1 MSIDRATGNDVVQL
15 GADRGS
21 VPANI
26 GVLLVFDPVTAP
38 RIGHLTDVLDARV
51 RRVPRL
57 VRRLVATPWGCGRPV
72 WVADPGFRLGRHL
85 DVAGG
90 QGTVDDRGDPAG
102 PERPECPECPG
113 GPLCREAAMGL
124 ILQRLPRDRPLWRA
138 RAYTDERGRVS
149 VLVLV
154 MHHALADGVSGLA
167 VLRALA
173 DHPGQDD
180 GLPAVASTTA
190 SASAPASAMTLARD
204 AWAGRARALARA
216 PHTWRRAAAGVRE
229 LGLGHPSSTRPRMA
243 ERGSLLT
250 PTSPHRRADVIDLDL
265 GAVNRAARAAGVTLN
280 DLILLAVSGA
290 LGALLRERGEHLES
304 VVVSVPVSS
313 RATTSAGHLGNEV
326 GALLV
331 SVPLAGDPA
340 NRLRAITA
348 QTSLLGRT
356 SARGGSAGLLA
367 PAFRLLAVT
376 GLFQWFTRHQR
387 FVHTFETNL
396 RGPDAALSVAGGL
409 VSQIVPVA
417 VTPGNVTVSFGVLSY
432 AGRLV
437 VSVVSDPDHVP
448 EHALVAAVLRREL
461 EALCDV
467 TVAAGGLDSV
477 LAGCC
482 SRDVRGLR

>member
-1 MSIDRATGNDVVQL
+1 MGTARDLRPGREDVPAAYGAGVTIDRATGNDVVQL

-26 GVLLVFDPVTAP
+26 GVILVFDPVTAP
-38 RIGHLTDVLDARV
+38 PIGHLSDVLDGRV
-51 RRVPRL
+51 RTVPRL

-90 QGTVDDRGDPAG
+90 PGTADDVGDRAG
-102 PERPECPECPG
+102 VGRTE
-113 GPLCREAAMGL
+113 GPRYHEAAMRL

-138 RAYTDERGRVS
+138 RAYTDEQGRVS
-149 VLVLV
+149 ALVLV

-173 DHPGQDD
+173 DHPGQDEPP
-180 GLPAVASTTA
+180 PAV
-190 SASAPASAMTLARD
+190 ASAPASAMTLARD

-216 PHTWRRAAAGVRE
+216 PHTWRSAAAGVRE
-229 LGLGHPSSTRPRMA
+229 LGLGHPSSARPRTA
-243 ERGSLLT
+243 GRCSLLT
-250 PTSPHRRADVIDLDL
+250 PTSAHRRADVIDLDL
-265 GAVNRAARAAGVTLN
+265 AAVNRAARAAGVTLN
-280 DLILLAVSGA
+280 DLVLVAVSGA
-290 LGALLRERGEHLES
+290 LGALLRERGEHLDS
-304 VVVSVPVSS
+304 VMVSVPVSS

-331 SVPLAGDPA
+331 SVPLAGDQA
-340 NRLRAITA
+340 SRLRAITA
-348 QTSLLGRT
+348 QTSRLGRT

-376 GLFQWFTRHQR
+376 GLFQWFTRHQW

-396 RGPDAALSVAGGL
+396 KGPAAALSVAGGR
-409 VSQIVPVA
+409 VSAIVPVA
-417 VTPGNVTVSFGVLSY
+417 VTPGNVTVSFDVLSY

-437 VSVVSDPDHVP
+437 VTVVCDPDHVP
-448 EHALVAAVLRREL
+448 EHALVAAVLRQEV
-461 EALCDV
+461 E
-467 TVAAGGLDSV
+467 AAG
-477 LAGCC
+477 AGTLPAPPML
-482 SRDVRGLR
+482 SER